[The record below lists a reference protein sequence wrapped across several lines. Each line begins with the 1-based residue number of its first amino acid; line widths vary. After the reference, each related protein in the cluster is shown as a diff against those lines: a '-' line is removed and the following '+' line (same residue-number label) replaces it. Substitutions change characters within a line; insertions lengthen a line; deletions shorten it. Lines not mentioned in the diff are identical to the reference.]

1 MWLKLARK
9 ASLLFFALGLAAC
22 SLRPSPPT
30 PLPPFA
36 SPTAPAPTATPLTT
50 PTPTTTPAVP
60 PSPTA
65 TRAPYVTA
73 LPDPTGYTW
82 APVAQGLQRPV
93 GVYSIP
99 GDGRLFVLEQ
109 AGRIRVV
116 DQGQALDTPF
126 LDIAD
131 RVGSRALEQ
140 GLLGLAFHPDYAA
153 NGFFFVNYTDQ
164 NGNTVVSR
172 FRVSADPQRGDPTTE
187 VPLLHIKQPYANHNG
202 GHIAFGPD
210 GYLYIGMGDGG
221 AAGDPQ
227 GNAQNPNTLL
237 GKMLRLD
244 VDHGE
249 PYAIP
254 PDNPF
259 AQGGGRPEI
268 WALGLRNPWQFAFDP
283 LNGDLYIADVGQ
295 DLWEEV
301 DYLPAGTP
309 GGVNFGWD
317 YREGAHPFEGEP
329 PPGVQLTDPV
339 WEYGH
344 DQGCSITGGVVY
356 RGQALPAFWGVY
368 LFGDYCTGTVWG
380 LLRYPDGQWKAQ
392 TLFQTGAR
400 IAAFGV
406 DGQGEVL
413 LVDYEG
419 TIYRLTRR

>member
-1 MWLKLARK
+1 MGSKTGRNVM
-9 ASLLFFALGLAAC
+9 LLFLALWLAAC
-22 SLRPSPPT
+22 QRRASSPT

-36 SPTAPAPTATPLTT
+36 SPTVAAPTATPSATSA
-50 PTPTTTPAVP
+50 PTDTAIP

-73 LPDPTGYTW
+73 LPNPTEYTW
-82 APVAQGLQRPV
+82 TLVVQGLQRPV
-93 GVYSIP
+93 GVYSLP
-99 GDGRLFVLEQ
+99 GDERLFVLEQ
-109 AGRIRVV
+109 EGRIRLVS
-116 DQGQALDTPF
+116 QGQILATPF
-126 LDIAD
+126 LDIRD
-131 RVGSRALEQ
+131 RVGSRASEQ
-140 GLLGLAFHPDYAA
+140 GLLGLAFHPHYAS
-153 NGFFFVNYTDQ
+153 NGFFFVNYTDRD
-164 NGNTVVSR
+164 GNTVVSR
-172 FRVSADPQRGDPTTE
+172 MRVSADPQRGDPTTE
-187 VPLLHIKQPYANHNG
+187 KPLLYIVQPYANHNG
-202 GHIAFGPD
+202 GHIVFGPD
-210 GYLYIGMGDGG
+210 GYLYIGTGDGG
-221 AAGDPQ
+221 AAGDPH
-227 GNAQNPNTLL
+227 GNAQNLNTLL
-237 GKMLRLD
+237 GKLLRLD
-244 VDHGE
+244 VDRGD

-295 DLWEEV
+295 NLWEEV

-309 GGVNFGWD
+309 GGVNLGWD
-317 YREGAHPFEGEP
+317 YREGFHPFEGEP
-329 PPGVQLTDPV
+329 PPGIQLTDPV

-356 RGQALPAFWGVY
+356 RGQSLPAFWGVY

-392 TLFQTGAR
+392 ALFHTGAR

-413 LVDYEG
+413 LVDHQG
-419 TIYRLTRR
+419 ALYRLTRR